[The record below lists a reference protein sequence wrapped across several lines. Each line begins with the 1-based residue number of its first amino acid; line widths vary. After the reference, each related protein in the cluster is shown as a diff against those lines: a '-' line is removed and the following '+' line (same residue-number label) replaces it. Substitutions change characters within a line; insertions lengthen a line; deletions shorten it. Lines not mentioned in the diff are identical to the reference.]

1 MGAEF
6 SELLT
11 LGLSE
16 RIQLVEDL
24 WDSIAA
30 EAESLP
36 LPDWQ
41 KQELMRREAEYAR
54 NPGLVSTWEE
64 AKQRI
69 LARHGR

>member
-1 MGAEF
+1 M
-6 SELLT
+6 SQQPWSD
-11 LGLSE
+11 LSLPE

-30 EAESLP
+30 EADGLP
-36 LPDWQ
+36 LPEWQ
-41 KQELMRREAEYAR
+41 KQELARREAEYSR
-54 NPGLVSTWEE
+54 NPSLASTWDE

>member
-1 MGAEF
+1 MDQ
-6 SELLT
+6 ELAGLLSLT
-11 LGLSE
+11 LSE

-41 KQELMRREAEYAR
+41 KQELAHREAEYVR
-54 NPGLVSTWEE
+54 DPSLVSTWEE

-69 LARHGR
+69 LDRHAR